1 MVEHIRVLRKVYRHF
16 VTDNKGLPDGDLILF
31 EMCGTRMYIE
41 RKSIADLV
49 KFCKDTKYC
58 YDIYCKINTDYAV
71 NMEIGI
77 PVSFVVYDPGIFSPG
92 MNTCIHTSEL
102 QETVEQFR
110 KTYETGEP
118 KMFDNEDIFNMIK
131 QE

>member
-1 MVEHIRVLRKVYRHF
+1 MVEWIRMLRKEDIAKYA
-16 VTDNKGLPDGDLILF
+16 TSSKGLPDDDLILF
-31 EMCGTRMYIE
+31 EIGSTRMYI
-41 RKSIADLV
+41 KSTDIADLV
-49 KFCKDTKYC
+49 KFCKDTNYC

-102 QETVEQFR
+102 QETVDQFR
-110 KTYETGEP
+110 KVADTRMPSLFMREGEY
-118 KMFDNEDIFNMIK
+118 
-131 QE
+131 

>member
-1 MVEHIRVLRKVYRHF
+1 MVEWIRMLRKEDVAKYA
-16 VTDNKGLPDGDLILF
+16 TSSKGLPDDDLVLF
-31 EMCGTRMYIE
+31 EIGNTRMYI
-41 RKSIADLV
+41 KSTDIADLV
-49 KFCKDTKYC
+49 KFCKDTNYC
-58 YDIYCKINTDYAV
+58 YDIYCQINTDYAV

-118 KMFDNEDIFNMIK
+118 KMFDNEDILFL
-131 QE
+131 